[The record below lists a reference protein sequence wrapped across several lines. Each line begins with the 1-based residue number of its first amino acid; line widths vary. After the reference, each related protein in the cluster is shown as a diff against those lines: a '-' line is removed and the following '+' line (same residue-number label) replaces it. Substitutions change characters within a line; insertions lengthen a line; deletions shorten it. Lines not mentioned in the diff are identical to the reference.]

1 MFTRELNFVYSDELV
16 TVSELNSQPGRVLD
30 KALEHWVTIIRH
42 DQSFALLRRDKV
54 TALIKATE
62 LSRYVLEL
70 LNTAYRLL
78 LQEKISAEHP
88 CGWLGVFDSE
98 DLQDFV
104 AEINDAYQ
112 STSMSDEAWTELQAI
127 IHEWHESALA
137 ISSPE
142 IAAAFNAESDEVPLT
157 KPIIEGAA

>member
-1 MFTRELNFVYSDELV
+1 M
-16 TVSELNSQPGRVLD
+16 
-30 KALEHWVTIIRH
+30 
-42 DQSFALLRRDKV
+42 
-54 TALIKATE
+54 
-62 LSRYVLEL
+62 
-70 LNTAYRLL
+70 L

-98 DLQDFV
+98 ALQDFV
-104 AEINDAYQ
+104 AEINDAYH
-112 STSMSDEAWTELQAI
+112 STSMSNEAWTELQAI